1 MQLII
6 HRGANQVGGSCV
18 ELSHGNFTILL
29 DIGLPLD
36 SGFNNNP
43 ESNLPQPLFDEMR
56 QGTKKIDGVL
66 LSHAHMDHYGLVG
79 MLPQDIPVY
88 CGHASAD
95 LMDLTSKISLQNI
108 QPIALNFFKN
118 RDPFII
124 GPFSITPYLMDHSA
138 FDSYAFQILANGKSL
153 FYTGDFRAHG
163 RKANAFD
170 CLINNPPHVDVL
182 IMEGTMVGSRSEEA
196 AYTEEQLEQQFVHLM
211 NETTGIVLVSTSS
224 QNIDRLVTLFRATIR
239 SQRFFI
245 IDFYTAEIL
254 ERLGKYANIPQPS
267 WSKIRVCYPKR
278 LGNWFERIGLR
289 DIAEKHRRNGIRWTR
304 LREIENKVVLLVRP
318 NFLDDIKK
326 FLNLEGATWLY
337 SMWPGYLEREASLQE
352 LRTYFQK
359 KGVRIESLHTGGHAS
374 ISDLIK
380 MVEAMKPS
388 TVIPIHS
395 FHSEKFRD
403 KFSNVTIVKDG
414 ETFPIV

>member
-6 HRGANQVGGSCV
+6 HRGAHQVGGSCV

-36 SGFNNNP
+36 SGFNDNP
-43 ESNLPQPLFDEMR
+43 ESHLPQPLFDEIQ

-88 CGHASAD
+88 CGYASAD
-95 LMDLTSKISLQNI
+95 LMDLTSRISLQNM
-108 QPIALNFFKN
+108 QPVSPHFFKN
-118 RDPFII
+118 GEPFSI

-138 FDSYAFQILANGKSL
+138 FDSYAFLISAGGKSL

-163 RKANAFD
+163 RKANTFD
-170 CLINNPPHVDVL
+170 HLINNPPYVDVL
-182 IMEGTMVGSRSEEA
+182 LMEGTMVGSRSDEA
-196 AYTEEQLEQQFVHLM
+196 ACTEEKLEEQFVQLIA
-211 NETTGIVLVSTSS
+211 ETPGIVLVSASS
-224 QNIDRLVTLFRATIR
+224 QNIDRLVTLFRSTIR

-245 IDFYTAEIL
+245 IDFYTAEII

-278 LGNWFERIGLR
+278 LGNWFERLGLR
-289 DIAEKHRRNGIRWTR
+289 DIPEKHRKNGIRWTK
-304 LREIENKVVLLVRP
+304 LREIEDKVVLLVRP

-326 FLNLEGATWLY
+326 FLSLEGATWIY
-337 SMWPGYLEREASLQE
+337 SMWPGYLEREGSLKE
-352 LRTYFQK
+352 LRTYFQE
-359 KGVRIESLHTGGHAS
+359 KGVRFESLHTGGHAG
-374 ISDLIK
+374 ILDLKK
-380 MVEAMKPS
+380 MAEAMKPS

-395 FHSEKFRD
+395 FHPEKFMD
-403 KFSNVTIVKDG
+403 EFSNVTIVKDG
-414 ETFPIV
+414 ETFPFV